1 MITAP
6 MDTMSAVALLIDS
19 VTTTQTITA
28 IAPCLQLELALGLEV
43 PALWVGALKPRS
55 LILSPGFEEIP
66 SPCLVLRGAT
76 PIEMTE
82 GVVLTE
88 LIIAAVGHLIL
99 HNLDTPPRKGPRGK
113 RPKPP
118 IPPKEPPSPQKEVHA
133 LGPAVGPLALILS
146 AAPAVPAVAGRMCF
160 CDGVDVIVSMD
171 GAHISQL
178 AYVVENVATEVNI
191 FHLPSCKIPCLTPGL
206 WREYR

>member
-6 MDTMSAVALLIDS
+6 MDTMSALALLIDS

-118 IPPKEPPSPQKEVHA
+118 IPPKEPPSPQVEVHA

-160 CDGVDVIVSMD
+160 CDGADVYLLWMEHNS
-171 GAHISQL
+171 
-178 AYVVENVATEVNI
+178 VN
-191 FHLPSCKIPCLTPGL
+191 
-206 WREYR
+206 